1 MEDNEKRSYIKEK
14 LEELGYRSENI
25 TVVEEGKEVESLVK
39 GDWEI
44 DLYPLT
50 IKIWHK
56 HRLLLDVYFRHM
68 TEISFSSMF
77 DTDRIHIDMGISWF
91 NIF

>member
-1 MEDNEKRSYIKEK
+1 MEDNERRSYIKEK
-14 LEELGYRSENI
+14 LGELGYKSRNI
-25 TVVEEGKEVESLVK
+25 TVLEGGKEVESLVK

-50 IKIWHK
+50 LKIWHK
-56 HRLLLDVYFRHM
+56 HRLLLDVYYIHM
-68 TEISFSSMF
+68 TDISFSPMF
-77 DTDRIHIDMGISWF
+77 DTDRIRIDMGISWF